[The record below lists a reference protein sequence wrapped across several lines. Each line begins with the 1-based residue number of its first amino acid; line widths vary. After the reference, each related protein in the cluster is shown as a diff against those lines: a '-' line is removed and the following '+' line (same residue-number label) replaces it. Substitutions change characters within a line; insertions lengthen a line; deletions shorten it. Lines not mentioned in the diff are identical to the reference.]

1 MSKKN
6 YDSEFCGSLP
16 LNFINHIQSYGVLI
30 VLDKTN
36 LTIIQVSQNIEE
48 KLGIAV
54 EEVINSSWKK
64 YVSAKELSLLEE
76 HIQSDVIKKTS
87 VSFSFTVP
95 GCQTNCL
102 SIVHIKDSYL
112 ILEIEMLPEDES
124 ATTSFL
130 SVYQDVKH
138 IITRLESAQ
147 TITSACEFAIAE
159 LKKIS
164 GFDRIMVYQFD
175 ENWNGTVIAE
185 TLEEGMEPYLGL
197 VFPASDVPRQA
208 RALYLQN
215 PYRQIPDREYT
226 PVKLYPLLNPATETF
241 IDLSD
246 CNLRSVASVHIEY
259 LRNMNVMSSMS
270 IRIIKD
276 NRLWGLIACHHRQ
289 TKFIPYRLCSVFEL
303 LSGFISSTF
312 SRLQV
317 LEEFQRSS
325 QLQGIH
331 ARLTEQIYAED
342 SLVKGLLQ
350 KETTVLDLLQAEGAA
365 LTYSRGMETI
375 GVTPDEDEVK
385 NLIMWLQ
392 GNKPDKIFSTDSIAS
407 VYDNEKLSQNIA
419 GMIAI
424 PIHPAKDEYL
434 FVFRSEVIQK
444 INWGGNPDEAIQF
457 EQDKKNYHPRNS
469 FKIWQ
474 QTVKG
479 TSLPWHTQEIQV
491 ADLLQH
497 ILLEYTLRKSVV

>member
-16 LNFINHIQSYGVLI
+16 LNFINHVQAYGILVVLE
-30 VLDKTN
+30 KTN

-64 YVSAKELSLLEE
+64 YVSAKELTLLEE

-95 GCQTNCL
+95 GRQTNCL
-102 SIVHIKDSYL
+102 AIVHIKDSYL
-112 ILEIEMLPEDES
+112 ILEIEILPEDES

-138 IITRLESAQ
+138 VITWLESAQ
-147 TITSACEFAIAE
+147 TITSACEIAITE

-289 TKFIPYRLCSVFEL
+289 AKFIPYQLCSVFEL

-317 LEEFQRSS
+317 LEEFQRNSH
-325 QLQGIH
+325 LQTIH
-331 ARLTEQIYAED
+331 ARLAEQIYAED

-365 LTYSRGMETI
+365 LTYSRGMATI

-392 GNKPDKIFSTDSIAS
+392 GNKPDKVFSTDSIAS
-407 VYDNEKLSQNIA
+407 VYDNEKLSQDIA

-434 FVFRSEVIQK
+434 FVFRSEAIQK

-474 QTVKG
+474 QTVKD

-491 ADLLQH
+491 ADSLQH